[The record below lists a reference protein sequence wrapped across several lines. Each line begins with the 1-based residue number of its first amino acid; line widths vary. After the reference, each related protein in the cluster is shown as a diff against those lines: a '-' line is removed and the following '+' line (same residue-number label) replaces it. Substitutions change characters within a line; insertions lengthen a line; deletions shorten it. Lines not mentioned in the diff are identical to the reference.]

1 MVGVSSLI
9 ISGATYSPPMPMLTN
24 LMPERHEGYDRR
36 VDLDLRRL
44 RYFVEVADELSF
56 VHAAAKLHMTQ
67 PALSRQ
73 IAALEKSWGVQLFA
87 RSRSGTNLTEAGAT
101 LLARARVL
109 LSDAATFER
118 DARLMGRAPARFVVG
133 FMPGVDAGAL
143 IAAFRMLRPDVD
155 VTPIFTSTTAQAPFL
170 RDGRADV
177 VFCRPPIRVDGA
189 HVEDLFE
196 EPVVA
201 AVRHDHPL
209 ASRHWLQLADL
220 DSLAEPVLQRP
231 SANAGDDV
239 FDPQDAVLAV
249 SAGQAVALLPAGIA
263 AFYVD
268 ASVRCIPVRD
278 APLQTVALAYNKN
291 RIMPHI
297 DAFTTLCREE
307 LGPRVRDL
315 PRRLAVGE
323 RASGSAL

>member
-1 MVGVSSLI
+1 
-9 ISGATYSPPMPMLTN
+9 MPQ
-24 LMPERHEGYDRR
+24 RHEDYDRR

-56 VHAAAKLHMTQ
+56 VRAAAKLHMTQ

-73 IAALEKSWGVQLFA
+73 IAALEKSWGIALFV
-87 RSRSGTNLTEAGAT
+87 RSRSGTELTEAGAALRVRAQE
-101 LLARARVL
+101 LLR
-109 LSDAATFER
+109 DATTFER
-118 DARLMGRAPARFVVG
+118 DARLMGRAPKRFVVG

-143 IAAFRMLRPDVD
+143 IEAFRTMRPDVD
-155 VTPIFTSTTAQAPFL
+155 VTPIFTSTTAQAAFL

-196 EPVVA
+196 EPVVV
-201 AVRHDHPL
+201 AVRRDHPL
-209 ASRHWLQLADL
+209 ASRHWLQLDDL
-220 DSLAEPVLQRP
+220 DSIAEPVLQRP
-231 SANAGDDV
+231 ADDARDDA
-239 FDPQDAVLAV
+239 FDPREAVLAV
-249 SAGQAVALLPAGIA
+249 STGQAIALLPAGIA

-268 ASVRCIPVRD
+268 ANVRCIPLSD

-291 RIMPHI
+291 RTMPHI
-297 DAFTTLCREE
+297 DAFATLCRHE

-315 PRRLAVGE
+315 PRRLAIGE
-323 RASGSAL
+323 RASGSTL

>member
-1 MVGVSSLI
+1 M
-9 ISGATYSPPMPMLTN
+9 
-24 LMPERHEGYDRR
+24 
-36 VDLDLRRL
+36 DLDLRRL

-56 VHAAAKLHMTQ
+56 VRAAAKLHMTQ

-73 IAALEKSWGVQLFA
+73 IAALEKSWGVTLFE
-87 RSRSGTNLTEAGAT
+87 RSRSGSELTEAGAT
-101 LLARARVL
+101 LLVRAREL
-109 LSDAATFER
+109 LRDATAFER

-143 IAAFRMLRPDVD
+143 IDAFRMMQPDVD

-177 VFCRPPIRVDGA
+177 VFCRPPIRADGA
-189 HVEDLFE
+189 HIEDLFE

-201 AVRHDHPL
+201 ALRRDHPL
-209 ASRHWLQLADL
+209 ASRHWLQLSDL
-220 DSLAEPVLQRP
+220 DGLTEPVLQRP
-231 SANAGDDV
+231 TSDIGDDA
-239 FDPQDAVLAV
+239 FDPREAVLAV

-268 ASVRCIPVRD
+268 GNVRCIPVSD
-278 APLQTVALAYNKN
+278 APMQTVALAYNTN
-291 RIMPHI
+291 RTMPHI
-297 DAFTTLCREE
+297 DAFAALCRDE

-323 RASGSAL
+323 RAHESTL